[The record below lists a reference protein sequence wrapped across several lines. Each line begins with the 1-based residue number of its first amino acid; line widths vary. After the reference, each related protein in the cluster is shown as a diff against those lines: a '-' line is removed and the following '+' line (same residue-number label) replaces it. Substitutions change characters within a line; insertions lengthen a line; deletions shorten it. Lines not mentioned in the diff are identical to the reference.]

1 MISFPI
7 IPQSRVKPQKQ
18 NTFPSGQS
26 TISLTSSFF
35 CSDKT
40 KLFSPVESHPD
51 DSSVPRKTAKT
62 KYISFRTV
70 HYITD
75 SSVFLPR
82 QNEIIFSRSGPIM
95 ITPPSRAKP
104 QKQNTF
110 PSGQSTISLTSSFF
124 LTKKRRSCG
133 AVLILYYY
141 GHLLTLL
148 TISSS
153 LRSILFPLAASTLLT
168 TTLTTSPSLSTS
180 DTFSTLFLLS
190 LEI

>member
-26 TISLTSSFF
+26 TISLTPPFF
-35 CSDKT
+35 CPDKT

-62 KYISFRTV
+62 KIIFFRSV

-75 SSVFLPR
+75 FFVFLLR
-82 QNEIIFSRSGPIM
+82 QNKIIPRSSPIPM
-95 ITPPSRAKP
+95 IPQSRAKP